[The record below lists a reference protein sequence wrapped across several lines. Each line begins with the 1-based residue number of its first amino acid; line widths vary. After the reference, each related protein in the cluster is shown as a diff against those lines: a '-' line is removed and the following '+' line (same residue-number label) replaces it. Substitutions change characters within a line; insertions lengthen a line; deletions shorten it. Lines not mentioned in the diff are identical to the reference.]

1 MVMATPFD
9 GLTKFQINK
18 LFDLLGVHIYK
29 FSKNQEVLPT
39 IKNKN
44 IVKKFITT
52 DDNKNNFRMQWQSN
66 KDVLESYKN
75 ILLDETNI
83 KQLHCLNIPIR
94 ISKMIEIPL

>member
-1 MVMATPFD
+1 MIEHFD
-9 GLTKFQINK
+9 DSVIAWLKKTSHKNDTETIFTNFIRKINNYNW
-18 LFDLLGVHIYK
+18 L
-29 FSKNQEVLPT
+29 

-83 KQLHCLNIPIR
+83 K
-94 ISKMIEIPL
+94 